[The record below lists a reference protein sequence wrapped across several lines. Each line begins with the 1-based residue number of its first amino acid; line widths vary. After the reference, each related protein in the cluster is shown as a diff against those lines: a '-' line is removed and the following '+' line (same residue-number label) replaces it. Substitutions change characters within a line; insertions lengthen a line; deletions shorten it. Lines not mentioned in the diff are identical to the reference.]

1 MRVRGWFIQPQF
13 GISNSPANLHLSVG
27 ANNAPHVDEFIRDLR
42 DCAADLRARNIG
54 GLREM
59 PREMAALF
67 EAGSEGDML
76 ESLAGA
82 TGIDPDNLP
91 ERMDGI
97 NNLLNQMPAPVRDK
111 LLADFLNRL
120 YAGR

>member
-1 MRVRGWFIQPQF
+1 
-13 GISNSPANLHLSVG
+13 
-27 ANNAPHVDEFIRDLR
+27 
-42 DCAADLRARNIG
+42 
-54 GLREM
+54 M

-67 EAGSEGDML
+67 EASEGDTL
-76 ESLAGA
+76 GALAGA

-120 YAGR
+120 YVGR